1 MKSPK
6 YPQLTFRLSASMNRN
21 LSMVARIRSR
31 SRSECVREA
40 LKIYFNLYISRPAS
54 QEQTE

>member
-1 MKSPK
+1 
-6 YPQLTFRLSASMNRN
+6 
-21 LSMVARIRSR
+21 MVARIRSR

-40 LKIYFNLYISRPAS
+40 LKIYCKLYIGRQAS